1 MRGESRKCV
10 CACAVETT
18 PDRSRSEIERTLE
31 RYGATAYAYGWQ
43 DARGVIQFELSGR
56 RYRIVVPL
64 PTWADPDINLT
75 PTTRRRR
82 TAAAAQQAYDQATR
96 QRWRALALYI
106 KATLEAT
113 EAGITTPALIQ
124 AFAGTEH
131 EPALSAALASAEDH
145 GITAEQAETHL
156 REGVARL
163 REQDEQ
169 RRLAALL
176 ATPLDELTAEQRE
189 LIARRLG
196 AGRPAPKAPAT

>member
-1 MRGESRKCV
+1 MRRAPSLARQLLQ
-10 CACAVETT
+10 AVLLRPSIVREVDVPATDENS
-18 PDRSRSEIERTLE
+18 PD
-31 RYGATAYAYGWQ
+31 
-43 DARGVIQFELSGR
+43 
-56 RYRIVVPL
+56 
-64 PTWADPDINLT
+64 
-75 PTTRRRR
+75 
-82 TAAAAQQAYDQATR
+82 AAA
-96 QRWRALALYI
+96 LA
-106 KATLEAT
+106 AVVEHCAHA

-163 REQDEQ
+163 RDQDEQ